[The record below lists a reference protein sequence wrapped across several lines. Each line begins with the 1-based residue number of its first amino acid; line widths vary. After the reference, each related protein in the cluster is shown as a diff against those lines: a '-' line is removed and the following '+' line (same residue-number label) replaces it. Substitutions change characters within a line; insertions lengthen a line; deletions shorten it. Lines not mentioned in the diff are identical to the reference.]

1 MREAGGGIR
10 AVQSRRREGDQ
21 AGSPAPN
28 IPHTP
33 VSITEDGEV
42 FRHGGRTT
50 QICED
55 QTMTP
60 KKSKP
65 DLAWAREHIR
75 FEGRPVFAL
84 AEEAAKKAAE
94 ETEKN
99 RLAMQGR
106 EEEEA

>member
-1 MREAGGGIR
+1 
-10 AVQSRRREGDQ
+10 
-21 AGSPAPN
+21 
-28 IPHTP
+28 
-33 VSITEDGEV
+33 
-42 FRHGGRTT
+42 
-50 QICED
+50 
-55 QTMTP
+55 MTP